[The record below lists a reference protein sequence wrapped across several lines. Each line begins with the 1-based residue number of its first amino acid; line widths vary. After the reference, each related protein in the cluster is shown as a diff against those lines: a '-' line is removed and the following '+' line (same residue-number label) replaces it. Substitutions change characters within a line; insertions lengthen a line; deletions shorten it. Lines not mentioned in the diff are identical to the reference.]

1 MKFAAALCFIV
12 PTAFAVE
19 PEVRPAVVVTESART
34 YHDVLAVLPATVNL
48 SQAHHWS
55 QAEKNAANSILK
67 AQLVDTERRATM
79 RFKVHGVSHWKTL
92 TVWAHRPE
100 DEPYA
105 IRVFVG
111 EWKDPNFLPK
121 LATLKPGD
129 LIEMRGVLS
138 KVLFEDLWN
147 TDSLSICMKD
157 GSFTKLQADG
167 QPAPAPS
174 KIDLNIVSASYG
186 AAGKSANVIERVQAL
201 LGEPGAVFTAEPH
214 WLGAD
219 PKPGTNKTL
228 TLVYTFDG
236 EQREF
241 STREGGRVSAAILA
255 KAK

>member
-1 MKFAAALCFIV
+1 VVL
-12 PTAFAVE
+12 TAFAAK
-19 PEVRPAVVVTESART
+19 PKVRRAVVVPEPVHT
-34 YHDVLAVLPATVNL
+34 YHDVLAVLPETLNL
-48 SQAHHWS
+48 SQAHHWT
-55 QAEKNAANSILK
+55 QAEKDEANSILK
-67 AQLVDTERRATM
+67 AKLVDTERRATM
-79 RFKVHGVSHWKTL
+79 RFKVHGVSHWKNL
-92 TVWAHRPE
+92 TVWAHLPE

-129 LIEMRGVLS
+129 FIEMRGVLS

-147 TDSLSICMKD
+147 TDSLSICMKE

-186 AAGKSANVIERVQAL
+186 AGGKSANVIERVQAL
-201 LGEPGAVFTAEPH
+201 LAEPGAAFTAEPH

-228 TLVYTFDG
+228 KLVYTFDG